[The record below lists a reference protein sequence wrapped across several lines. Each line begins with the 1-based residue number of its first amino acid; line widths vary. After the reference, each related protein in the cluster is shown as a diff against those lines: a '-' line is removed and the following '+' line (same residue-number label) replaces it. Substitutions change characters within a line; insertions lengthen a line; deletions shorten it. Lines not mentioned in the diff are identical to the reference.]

1 MNNYTIRLAT
11 PADAG
16 GMLKV
21 YAHYV
26 RTTANTFEYEVSPAE
41 EFRQRIEAVIPGFP
55 WLACEYHGEIIG
67 YAYAH
72 KHRERTAYQWS
83 PESTIY
89 IAEVHHGK
97 GLARILYEALFDILR
112 LQGFYNVYAGVL
124 STNENSCAFHKAI
137 GFEEIGLFRNI
148 GYKLGT
154 WHSNMWLQYF
164 LQEHVDEPP
173 FPVAFEKLANTAAV
187 QAVLVKA
194 NTKTAEIQVK
204 QKSG

>member
-11 PADAG
+11 AADAG

-26 RTTANTFEYEVSPAE
+26 RTTANTFEYEVPAKE

-55 WLACEYHGEIIG
+55 WLVCENNGEIIG
-67 YAYAH
+67 YACAH

-89 IAEVHHGK
+89 IAEAHHGR
-97 GLARILYEALFDILR
+97 GLARILYETLFDILR
-112 LQGFYNVYAGVL
+112 LQGFFNVYAGVL
-124 STNENSCAFHKAI
+124 STNENSVAFHKAM

-148 GYKLGT
+148 GYKLGQ
-154 WHSNMWLQYF
+154 WHSNMWYQLH
-164 LQEHVDEPP
+164 LSEHRLEPAV
-173 FPVAFEKLANTAAV
+173 PVAFSEISGADPVNAI
-187 QAVLVKA
+187 LVKA
-194 NTKTAEIQVK
+194 NERLNTKESII
-204 QKSG
+204 S